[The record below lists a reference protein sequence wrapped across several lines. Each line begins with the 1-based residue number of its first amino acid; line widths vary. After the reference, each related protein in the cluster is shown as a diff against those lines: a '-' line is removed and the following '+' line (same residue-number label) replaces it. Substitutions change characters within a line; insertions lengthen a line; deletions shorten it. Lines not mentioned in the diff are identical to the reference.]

1 MHSGDPA
8 GNSGV
13 NGSVNDREEE
23 GKNGVKSTEQRGL
36 LLTSYLVFLGDLVV
50 YIARKTIK
58 YKY

>member
-1 MHSGDPA
+1 MR
-8 GNSGV
+8 
-13 NGSVNDREEE
+13 DREEKGE
-23 GKNGVKSTEQRGL
+23 VGVKNTEQRGL